1 MVFVSDFY
9 EISNIMKNIGT
20 TFECIIH
27 FLGIVDWKEIAV
39 GNKEAKIIHFLDI
52 SGRSNRNLILFFQFT
67 FR

>member
-1 MVFVSDFY
+1 
-9 EISNIMKNIGT
+9 MKNIGT

-27 FLGIVDWKEIAV
+27 FLRIVDWKEIAV